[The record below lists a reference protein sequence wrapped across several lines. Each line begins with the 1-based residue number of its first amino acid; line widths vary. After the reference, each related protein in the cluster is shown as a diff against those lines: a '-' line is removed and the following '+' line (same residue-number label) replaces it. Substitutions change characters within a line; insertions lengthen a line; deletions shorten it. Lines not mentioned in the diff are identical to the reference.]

1 MKQKKAL
8 MIAIAAVVAVAII
21 VIAIHLIND
30 RSSSYRFQDKVE
42 SLFTDVAIRKVTYN
56 DGEGVVTIV
65 KDGDN
70 WSNLINKSVTYDD
83 AKVDEWIKVILDA
96 QSMKY
101 IKVDESDEQIGF
113 EDHVTTIA
121 LYDEAGNQINMA
133 IGNYN
138 KVSDGSYVKVD
149 GKNNIYVVAKETID
163 KIKEGP
169 NKYAKCPS
177 IEMDGELNDITF
189 KKLAESLHFEK
200 LNSGIWQLV
209 DYYNIPCNVKE
220 DKIEDITKTIQEL
233 AFKEYIGTAEDVD
246 NYGLLYPKL
255 TVEIDG
261 AQSVNFGNNIGD
273 SIYVSIGNEKE
284 VYTMDKAVFEKLYD
298 IKPFSVINNNCL
310 SIDNNEVKQ
319 IKLTNPL
326 GTFVFKVSPQTV
338 SPSAST
344 TPTVSASPSTDTSV
358 TPMPSVATDAL
369 TNPLGTFVFKVSP
382 QTVSPSAS
390 TTPTVSASP
399 STDTS
404 VTPMPSVATDAT
416 PVPSMVAETSTAT
429 PAPSAATD
437 AAAPTKLDKYTFN
450 GVEITADAFEEWNT
464 KITESIYLETELN
477 NPAIEQDAAA
487 PTKLDK
493 YTFNG
498 VEITAD
504 AFEEWNTK
512 ITESIYL
519 ETELNNPAIE
529 QKEERKAEASIRYE
543 LKDSSIIEIE
553 LVPFDSTYYILR
565 YNKTVNFAVNKDKVV
580 SLFNELNE
588 LNKNQAKK
596 Q

>member
-138 KVSDGSYVKVD
+138 KVSDGGYVKVD

-358 TPMPSVATDAL
+358 TPMPSVATDA
-369 TNPLGTFVFKVSP
+369 
-382 QTVSPSAS
+382 
-390 TTPTVSASP
+390 
-399 STDTS
+399 
-404 VTPMPSVATDAT
+404 T

-429 PAPSAATD
+429 PAPSAAT
-437 AAAPTKLDKYTFN
+437 
-450 GVEITADAFEEWNT
+450 
-464 KITESIYLETELN
+464 
-477 NPAIEQDAAA
+477 DAAA